1 MANMGY
7 CRFENTLADLQDCHR
22 HLHDELSP
30 DEERAR
36 QRLVELA
43 RRIAEEAPP
52 PRDTK
57 TRSRRS

>member
-7 CRFENTLADLQDCHR
+7 CRFQNTVEDLRDCVN

-36 QRLVELA
+36 QRLVELC
-43 RRIAEEAPP
+43 RRIADQAPP
-52 PRDTK
+52 PRETR